1 MSDCKVV
8 LTTPFRQQQPTRY
21 QWKDNVQLS
30 ISFILYMTLKQKKP
44 QRLQKKNPVFY
55 WLLDMQ
61 CYGYS
66 LLYVSVGNP
75 NKGKNSLS
83 RSSPA
88 QTAPVFNLIGECRL
102 LMHLTY

>member
-1 MSDCKVV
+1 
-8 LTTPFRQQQPTRY
+8 
-21 QWKDNVQLS
+21 
-30 ISFILYMTLKQKKP
+30 MTLKQKKP
-44 QRLQKKNPVFY
+44 RDLEKNQVFY
-55 WLLDMQ
+55 WLLDLQ

-88 QTAPVFNLIGECRL
+88 QTAPVFNLIGECRV